1 MLLAIARHGA
11 TGCEKEGSCDHG
23 HGRPIRRWSASPFL
37 CPRHRGEQVDRAAV
51 AKRTTGVLLVDV
63 REVPR
68 MLRNRPGRQTI
79 LNETRKPMDETL
91 VVALRAFLA
100 TIHRRVVAAPVARAV
115 ETADAILERV
125 SDGEI
130 SSSAA

>member
-1 MLLAIARHGA
+1 
-11 TGCEKEGSCDHG
+11 
-23 HGRPIRRWSASPFL
+23 
-37 CPRHRGEQVDRAAV
+37 
-51 AKRTTGVLLVDV
+51 
-63 REVPR
+63 
-68 MLRNRPGRQTI
+68 
-79 LNETRKPMDETL
+79 MDETL

-130 SSSAA
+130 SSSAAAQYIRHLVTILS